1 MSALVPDELMAEARA
16 LTGLDDFGPDG
27 FREGLAVYCGSVDA
41 EAQLNELG
49 HTAIRGNV
57 VGSLVNR
64 LRIVDWSNTH
74 AGVAAERI
82 DAPLIVIGMFRAGTT
97 FLSYLLE
104 NDAGNR
110 ALLRWETGDS
120 VPPPTRETLHT
131 DPRVEISRMGND
143 MLEQIN
149 PRIRAIHHEEPDG
162 PTECISLMSQ
172 DFKSLSW
179 EAISNVPTY
188 GAWLLETDQRSAYE
202 YHRLALQ
209 VLQSG
214 GVRGRWTLKSPHH
227 ALNLEALTAV
237 YPDARLVLLHRDP
250 AVLCASVCSL
260 INTLTSTF
268 TDADHR
274 AYVAEHWVTMLELS
288 VHRIDAFRDA
298 HPRSSDPRRAVRGPH
313 ARSRRRGRGDLR
325 RARRPRR
332 RSPRRAVG
340 RGDEGLRRRAPERR
354 VRRARVRPRRIRA
367 RPRRA
372 ARALRGL
379 QHAVRRRDRGLTPG
393 YGGDGVP
400 PSAAASRSTSAT
412 VTVNAE

>member
-1 MSALVPDELMAEARA
+1 VGALLPEELIAEARG
-16 LTGLDDFGPDG
+16 LSGLDDFGRDS
-27 FREGLAVYCGSVDA
+27 FREGLDVYCASVDA
-41 EAQLNELG
+41 EARLNELG
-49 HTAIRGNV
+49 VGAIRGNI

-74 AGVAAERI
+74 PEVAGERI
-82 DAPLIVIGMFRAGTT
+82 DAPLVVIGMFRAGTT

-104 NDAGNR
+104 NDAHNR

-120 VPPPTRETLHT
+120 VPPPTPETLRT
-131 DPRVEISRMGND
+131 DPRVEISRLGND

-188 GAWLLETDQRSAYE
+188 GAWLLETDQRTAYE

-250 AVLCASVCSL
+250 VVLCASVCSL
-260 INTLTSTF
+260 ISTLSGTF
-268 TDADHR
+268 SDADHR
-274 AYVAEHWVTMLELS
+274 AYVAEHWVGMLDLS
-288 VHRIDAFRDA
+288 VQRVDAFRAARPDHPIVDVQYAELMRDPVGAVASVYAVHGGADGGPLDDRSRAAMSAYVAA
-298 HPRSSDPRRAVRGPH
+298 HPKRELGVHGYDLAEFGLDRSGLEERFADYVTRYDVAT
-313 ARSRRRGRGDLR
+313 
-325 RARRPRR
+325 
-332 RSPRRAVG
+332 
-340 RGDEGLRRRAPERR
+340 EG
-354 VRRARVRPRRIRA
+354 
-367 RPRRA
+367 
-372 ARALRGL
+372 
-379 QHAVRRRDRGLTPG
+379 
-393 YGGDGVP
+393 
-400 PSAAASRSTSAT
+400 AT
-412 VTVNAE
+412 A